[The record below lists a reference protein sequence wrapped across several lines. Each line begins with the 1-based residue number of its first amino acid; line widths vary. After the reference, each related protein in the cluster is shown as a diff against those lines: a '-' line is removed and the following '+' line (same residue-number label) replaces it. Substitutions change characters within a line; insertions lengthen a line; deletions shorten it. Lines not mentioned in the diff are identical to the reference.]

1 MRLEKLRFGALNQHS
16 PSRDEGWHLPLL
28 MALMPFFLQAR
39 QINIHNLSAFYDSDL
54 FKINKFSRD
63 LKRKLI
69 LQQF

>member
-1 MRLEKLRFGALNQHS
+1 MAEQVTYQRNRFGAQQDTIEI
-16 PSRDEGWHLPLL
+16 PEKDL
-28 MALMPFFLQAR
+28 MDKAR

-54 FKINKFSRD
+54 FKFNKFSRD

>member
-1 MRLEKLRFGALNQHS
+1 MLNQDS
-16 PSRDEGWHLPLL
+16 PSEGEGWHLPVL
-28 MALMPFFLQAR
+28 MALMPLFLQAR

>member
-1 MRLEKLRFGALNQHS
+1 MTYQRNRFGAQQDTIEI
-16 PSRDEGWHLPLL
+16 PEKDL
-28 MALMPFFLQAR
+28 MDKAR